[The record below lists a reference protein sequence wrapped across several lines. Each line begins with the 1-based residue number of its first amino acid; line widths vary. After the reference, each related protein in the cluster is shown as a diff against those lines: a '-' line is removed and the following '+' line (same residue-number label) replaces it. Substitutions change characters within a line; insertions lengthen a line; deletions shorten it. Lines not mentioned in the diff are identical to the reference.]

1 MKDPLDKKKDLRVVI
16 GQPVPKPPPD
26 KVKAKAK
33 PPKAKQLKK
42 GEKPPRKIIW
52 EGMPPPP
59 PERTADFLRK
69 HYEKLEYGETL
80 LSDMNKG
87 VLSEIEVIP
96 VIIDEIIYPPEV
108 P

>member
-1 MKDPLDKKKDLRVVI
+1 
-16 GQPVPKPPPD
+16 
-26 KVKAKAK
+26 
-33 PPKAKQLKK
+33 
-42 GEKPPRKIIW
+42 
-52 EGMPPPP
+52 MPPPP

-80 LSDMNKG
+80 LSDMSKG

-108 P
+108 PPKIRTLIEAAVSSHNQQNYLFAL